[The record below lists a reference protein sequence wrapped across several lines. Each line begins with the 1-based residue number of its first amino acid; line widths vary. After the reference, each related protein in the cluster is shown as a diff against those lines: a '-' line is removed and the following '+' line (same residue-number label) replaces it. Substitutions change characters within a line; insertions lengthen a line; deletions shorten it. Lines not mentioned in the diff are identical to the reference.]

1 MTRLVSVLLLVF
13 CALLVG
19 CGGGGSSSSGGDNV
33 VDMKADSFDPATLT
47 IKVGDTVEFRNESGE
62 DKWPAS
68 NVHPTHELY
77 PGFDAQKSILEGDSY
92 EFTFDRAGRWGYHDH
107 LNPDIQ
113 GTIVV
118 E

>member
-1 MTRLVSVLLLVF
+1 VTRRTALALALAV
-13 CALLVG
+13 ALLPA
-19 CGGGGSSSSGGDNV
+19 CGGGDGAEGGDGNV
-33 VDMKADSFDPATLT
+33 VTMEADGFSPSTLT
-47 IKVGDTVEFRNESGE
+47 VERGETVTFENTSDE

-77 PGFDAQKSILEGDSY
+77 PGFDAKNAVLPDESY
-92 EFTFDRAGRWGYHDH
+92 SFTFERAGSWGYHDH
-107 LNPDIQ
+107 LNPALQ